1 MLPLMK
7 TMLLAIILSGSPEPL
22 PSLQSTQ
29 PGQLPSLSTA
39 EPSMVPVADRTFS
52 ITCYLGNPNDRQ
64 ILGDLTVT
72 GAETAGP
79 ACNSLFYPCKGRC
92 YGCFSDFDYSQDICV
107 DNSGKKFLR

>member
-22 PSLQSTQ
+22 PTLQSVQ
-29 PGQLPSLSTA
+29 PEQLPSINSVK
-39 EPSMVPVADRTFS
+39 PDIIPVTDRMFS
-52 ITCYLGNPNDRQ
+52 ATCYLGNPNDRQ
-64 ILGDLTVT
+64 TLGDLTVN
-72 GAETAGP
+72 GAEAAGP
-79 ACNSLFYPCKGRC
+79 ACNAMFFVCKGRC